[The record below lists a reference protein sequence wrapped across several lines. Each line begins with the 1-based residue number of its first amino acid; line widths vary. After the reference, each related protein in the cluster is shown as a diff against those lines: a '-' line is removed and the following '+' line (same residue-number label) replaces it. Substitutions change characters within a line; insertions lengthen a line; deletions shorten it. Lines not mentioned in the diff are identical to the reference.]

1 MMAKGTVSQFW
12 KFVGG
17 HAYYQFSII
26 YYPFSILPLHL
37 APQLSYLN

>member
-17 HAYYQFSII
+17 HAYYQ
-26 YYPFSILPLHL
+26 YLHYPFSILPLHL